1 MSYSEN
7 GGTQFTMPVA
17 PFGGG
22 YGGDGFG
29 FGGNGAWWLIVLLL
43 FANNG
48 WGGGFGFG
56 GMGGM
61 MPWMMMGGQQQ
72 TNNDVQ
78 RGFDQSAIMSSLNG
92 ITGALS
98 NGFANA
104 EISRCNANANVL
116 QTLNGNQAA
125 TLQALNAN
133 QAATMQGMN
142 TLASGLQNCCCENR
156 AGIADL
162 KYVIATENCED
173 RNALNNGVRDLL
185 VANGAN
191 TQNLMNTMNAG
202 IQTVMDKICQLELDG
217 KNQQITQLQAQLN
230 EANRR
235 ASQNDQTAQI
245 LASQAAQ
252 TAALEQYLRPVPMPA
267 YIVQNPN
274 CCTQNYGCG
283 CGFAA

>member
-17 PFGGG
+17 PYGGG
-22 YGGDGFG
+22 SWGNDGFL
-29 FGGNGAWWLIVLLL
+29 GGNGAWWLIILLL

-48 WGGGFGFG
+48 WGGGFGWGG

-78 RGFDQSAIMSSLNG
+78 RGFDQSAIMGSLNG
-92 ITGALS
+92 ITGAL
-98 NGFANA
+98 NTGFANA
-104 EISRCNANANVL
+104 EISRCNANANLL
-116 QTLNGNQAA
+116 QT
-125 TLQALNAN
+125 LNAN
-133 QAATMQGMN
+133 QAATLQTLNNNQFGILQSMN
-142 TLASGLQNCCCENR
+142 TLASGIQSCCCENR
-156 AGIADL
+156 AGLADL
-162 KYVIATENCED
+162 KYVVATENCAD
-173 RNALNNGVRDLL
+173 RTALNDGLRDMM
-185 VANGAN
+185 VANNAN

-202 IQTVMDKICQLELDG
+202 IQTVMDKICALELAG
-217 KNQQITQLQAQLN
+217 KDQQIAALTSQLN

-252 TAALEQYLRPVPMPA
+252 TAALEQYLRPVAQPA

-274 CCTQNYGCG
+274 CCAQSYSCG
-283 CGFAA
+283 CAA